1 MNVLDAVLLLML
13 LLAAVRGFRRGALV
27 LVGSLVGAVLGLILG
42 AAVGPD
48 VAARFI
54 DEPGL
59 TLGLTTVGIML
70 GGLVLGQALGV
81 ALGVRLRRVVQRVG
95 AQPVDRILGIVLSIA
110 TFVVLVWLLASAFAQ
125 GPSAVVSQQLQSS
138 RVATEIVRALPQAP
152 DVVGRVG
159 AYLDRQGLPQAV
171 AGLGGPI
178 APPVDRPLDSD
189 VVAAAEAGSP
199 STVRIE
205 ATGCNAA
212 SLGSGFVTTTGFVVT
227 NAHVIAGADSIGVHD
242 AEGRSDAVP
251 IHFDPDIDLAVLRAP
266 DVTAP
271 ELDWTDEEVSRGTP
285 GATLGFPGGDQTLV
299 PKAAAVR
306 GRGPAV
312 GRDIYGSGQVTRD
325 VLTLSSGVAR
335 GDSGGPFVTTDG
347 HVGGVVFATSSADP
361 DMGYALAVDEIR
373 DDVDSAVSANE
384 AVDAGPCRF

>member
-1 MNVLDAVLLLML
+1 MNVLDAVLLVML

-42 AAVGPD
+42 AALGPD
-48 VAARFI
+48 VAGRII

-59 TLGLTTVGIML
+59 ALGLTTIGIML
-70 GGLVLGQALGV
+70 TGLVLGQALGV
-81 ALGVRLRRVVQRVG
+81 ALGVRLRRAVHHLG
-95 AQPVDRILGIVLSIA
+95 AQPVDRVVGIVLSVA

-125 GPSAVVSQQLQSS
+125 GPSAVVSQQLQGS
-138 RVATEIVRALPQAP
+138 RVAVQIVRALPQPP
-152 DVVGRVG
+152 DIVGRAG

-189 VVAAAEAGSP
+189 VVAAADAGGP

-227 NAHVIAGADSIGVHD
+227 NAHVVAGATEITVQDR
-242 AEGRSDAVP
+242 EGRSEAVAV
-251 IHFDPDIDLAVLRAP
+251 HFDPDLDLAVLRAP
-266 DVTAP
+266 EVTAP
-271 ELDWTDEEVSRGTP
+271 ELAWTDEEVERGMS
-285 GATLGFPGGDQTLV
+285 GATLGFPGGDATLV

-312 GRDIYGSGQVTRD
+312 GRDIYGAGQVTRD
-325 VLTLSSGVAR
+325 VLTLSAGVDR

-347 HVGGVVFATSSADP
+347 DVGGVVFATSSADP

-373 DDVDSAVSANE
+373 GDVDTAISQDREVGI
-384 AVDAGPCRF
+384 GPCRF